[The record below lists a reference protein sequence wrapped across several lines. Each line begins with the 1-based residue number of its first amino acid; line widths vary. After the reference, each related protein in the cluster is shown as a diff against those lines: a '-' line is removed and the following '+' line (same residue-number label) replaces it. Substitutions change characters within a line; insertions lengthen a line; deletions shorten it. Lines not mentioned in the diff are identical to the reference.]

1 MTGSACQSELAF
13 KYVERKI
20 GFISLLFP
28 IGSPEFFSLTWQY
41 SKGTNNGAPPLRPL
55 GWSNIQIFVQV
66 WEHLERSGVS
76 DVTGVWGFFN
86 GLITVIALRQRYAG
100 HAKQALIT
108 AAGFRQGDMKTY
120 YVTVD
125 EDIDPTNL
133 NEVLWAM
140 CTRVDPATSIDIL
153 HDAWTADLDPR
164 VSPAR
169 REAGDLTVGRMLI
182 NACRPFTWRDQFPKS
197 NVFSS
202 EERKIVETKWRDLL
216 EKAAARKRSA

>member
-1 MTGSACQSELAF
+1 MRIQRI
-13 KYVERKI
+13 YHRRN
-20 GFISLLFP
+20 P
-28 IGSPEFFSLTWQY
+28 II
-41 SKGTNNGAPPLRPL
+41 NGAPPLRPL

-140 CTRVDPATSIDIL
+140 CTRVDPATSIDIIR
-153 HDAWTADLDPR
+153 DAWTADLDPR

-169 REAGDLTVGRMLI
+169 RESRRPDCWTHADQRLPAVHLARSISEKQCIQRRGAPHRRNQMARPVREGCEKTLTMVGGVVT
-182 NACRPFTWRDQFPKS
+182 RP
-197 NVFSS
+197 V
-202 EERKIVETKWRDLL
+202 
-216 EKAAARKRSA
+216 

>member
-1 MTGSACQSELAF
+1 
-13 KYVERKI
+13 
-20 GFISLLFP
+20 
-28 IGSPEFFSLTWQY
+28 
-41 SKGTNNGAPPLRPL
+41 
-55 GWSNIQIFVQV
+55 
-66 WEHLERSGVS
+66 
-76 DVTGVWGFFN
+76 
-86 GLITVIALRQRYAG
+86 
-100 HAKQALIT
+100 
-108 AAGFRQGDMKTY
+108 MKTY

-202 EERKIVETKWRDLL
+202 GERKIVETKWRDLL
-216 EKAAARKRSA
+216 EKAAKKRQVVWV

>member
-1 MTGSACQSELAF
+1 
-13 KYVERKI
+13 
-20 GFISLLFP
+20 
-28 IGSPEFFSLTWQY
+28 LTWQY

-125 EDIDPTNL
+125 DDIDPTNL

-140 CTRVDPATSIDIL
+140 CTRVDPATSIDIIR
-153 HDAWTADLDPR
+153 DAWTADLDPR

-202 EERKIVETKWRDLL
+202 EQRKLVETKWRDLL
-216 EKAAARKRSA
+216 DKAAKKRSVYSDGS

>member
-1 MTGSACQSELAF
+1 VRIQRI
-13 KYVERKI
+13 YHRRN
-20 GFISLLFP
+20 P
-28 IGSPEFFSLTWQY
+28 II
-41 SKGTNNGAPPLRPL
+41 NGAPPLRPL

-125 EDIDPTNL
+125 EP
-133 NEVLWAM
+133 
-140 CTRVDPATSIDIL
+140 SI
-153 HDAWTADLDPR
+153 
-164 VSPAR
+164 
-169 REAGDLTVGRMLI
+169 
-182 NACRPFTWRDQFPKS
+182 
-197 NVFSS
+197 
-202 EERKIVETKWRDLL
+202 
-216 EKAAARKRSA
+216 RST

>member
-1 MTGSACQSELAF
+1 
-13 KYVERKI
+13 
-20 GFISLLFP
+20 
-28 IGSPEFFSLTWQY
+28 LTWKY
-41 SKGTNNGAPPLRPL
+41 SKGTNNGASPLRPL

-202 EERKIVETKWRDLL
+202 EERKLVETKWRDLL
-216 EKAAARKRSA
+216 DKATKKRSVYSDGS

>member
-1 MTGSACQSELAF
+1 
-13 KYVERKI
+13 
-20 GFISLLFP
+20 
-28 IGSPEFFSLTWQY
+28 
-41 SKGTNNGAPPLRPL
+41 
-55 GWSNIQIFVQV
+55 
-66 WEHLERSGVS
+66 LERSGIS

-182 NACRPFTWRDQFPKS
+182 NACRPSTWRDQFPKS
-197 NVFSS
+197 NVFSF
-202 EERKIVETKWRDLL
+202 EERKLVETKWRDLL
-216 EKAAARKRSA
+216 EKATKKRLA

>member
-1 MTGSACQSELAF
+1 LAF

-55 GWSNIQIFVQV
+55 GWSNIQIFIQV
-66 WEHLERSGVS
+66 WEHLERSGIS

-86 GLITVIALRQRYAG
+86 GLITMIALRQRYAG

-216 EKAAARKRSA
+216 EKATKKRLA

>member
-1 MTGSACQSELAF
+1 MRIQRI
-13 KYVERKI
+13 YHRRN
-20 GFISLLFP
+20 P
-28 IGSPEFFSLTWQY
+28 II
-41 SKGTNNGAPPLRPL
+41 NGAPPLRPL

>member
-1 MTGSACQSELAF
+1 V
-13 KYVERKI
+13 VEGYI
-20 GFISLLFP
+20 PP
-28 IGSPEFFSLTWQY
+28 ITEETAHEGPFGEWPGYYTHQGPETVVRIQRIY
-41 SKGTNNGAPPLRPL
+41 HRRNRIINGAPPLRPL

-125 EDIDPTNL
+125 EP
-133 NEVLWAM
+133 
-140 CTRVDPATSIDIL
+140 SI
-153 HDAWTADLDPR
+153 
-164 VSPAR
+164 
-169 REAGDLTVGRMLI
+169 
-182 NACRPFTWRDQFPKS
+182 
-197 NVFSS
+197 
-202 EERKIVETKWRDLL
+202 
-216 EKAAARKRSA
+216 RST

>member
-1 MTGSACQSELAF
+1 
-13 KYVERKI
+13 VVRIERI
-20 GFISLLFP
+20 YHRRNP
-28 IGSPEFFSLTWQY
+28 II
-41 SKGTNNGAPPLRPL
+41 NGAPPLRPL

-197 NVFSS
+197 NVFSA
-202 EERKIVETKWRDLL
+202 EERKRVENKWRDLL
-216 EKAAARKRSA
+216 LSAAQKQSASWEVQ